1 MPDLAELLAE
11 YLPLLP
17 TLQQVVFFPIAGF
30 VAIAALLTV
39 FANNLFHSALGLI
52 ATLFG
57 VAGLFVL
64 LEAEFIAV
72 SQVLVYVG
80 TISTLITFAIMLTR
94 GMIWP
99 YRGAKPPMAGWT
111 AGCAALCPVGN
122 GCCLQY

>member
-57 VAGLFVL
+57 VAVGLPAAPFKSVPFATV
-64 LEAEFIAV
+64 EYEYSFATIACH
-72 SQVLVYVG
+72 QVAYSIPGNCTANCEDQQCQV
-80 TISTLITFAIMLTR
+80 
-94 GMIWP
+94 IWQVEN
-99 YRGAKPPMAGWT
+99 RTESNANCQAK
-111 AGCAALCPVGN
+111 
-122 GCCLQY
+122 